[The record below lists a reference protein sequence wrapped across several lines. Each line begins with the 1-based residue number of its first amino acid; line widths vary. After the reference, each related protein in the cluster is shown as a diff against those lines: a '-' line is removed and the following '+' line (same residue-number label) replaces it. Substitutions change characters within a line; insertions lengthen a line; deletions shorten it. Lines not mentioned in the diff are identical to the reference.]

1 MSTGFDLDPVPAAF
15 RPAIEERIGRL
26 TATVSADELD
36 VGVRSMLPS
45 VWLGSGFV
53 AETCLRHPEW
63 LTWLARSGRL
73 HEPADERWLEE
84 RLAEAIGADAADQQF
99 IDALRRFRR
108 WQLARIAWRDL
119 AGHAAIET
127 LLGELSVL
135 ADVCIAAACARAE
148 RELAARHGV
157 PRRADGTPLSLLTL
171 GMGKLGGGEL
181 NFSSDI
187 DLVFLFAEHGETDG
201 PRPLTHEEYFNRLA
215 RRAAQLLGTV
225 THEGFVY
232 RVDLRLRPFGES
244 GPLVVSVGAFEDYL
258 QQHGRDWE
266 RYAYVKARPITGAM
280 RFDEL
285 YRNVLRPFVYRRYL
299 DYGVFESLRGMKEL
313 IAREV
318 ERRELEDN
326 IKLGPGG
333 IREIEFIVQAF
344 QLIRGGSD
352 PRLQTRSLLRALS
365 LLAGQKLLPAAA
377 VEELDAAYRY
387 LRRVENRLQEW
398 NDEQTHE
405 LPADEAGR
413 MRLAATMGAA
423 DWAAFAAELQAHRD
437 RVSAQFRTLVFG
449 PTRAGTGNGAAREL
463 ERILEPDVDHERDA
477 RLLHDTGIV
486 AVEPVLKSLAQLR
499 ESAYLRR
506 LDAAG
511 RRRLTAL
518 LPKLLQRIAGRDSE
532 PTALIRVLHVLER
545 IGGRTVYLALL
556 NENALA
562 LTRLVDLCAQSGFLA
577 EQIAAFPLLL
587 DELLD
592 ERLIDAIPTREE
604 FAAEL
609 RSRMAGAG
617 AEDPEHQVELL
628 RQFQRAAVFRV
639 AVADLS
645 GRLPIMKVSDRLT
658 DIAELIVQE
667 ALDLAWVQITAR
679 HGQPERSGPGGMVPA
694 GLIVVAYGKFG
705 GYELGYGSDLDLV
718 FLHDSAGDVE
728 RTNGPVAVENSVFFL
743 RLVQRTVHL
752 LTVHSA
758 AGRLYEVDT
767 RLRPSG
773 KGGLLAQSIA
783 GFEQYQRA
791 DAWTWE
797 HQALLRARAV
807 AGPPV
812 LRERF
817 ATVRVDLLRSAVRR
831 DTLRAEVRAM
841 RERMRAELVRTS
853 DREFDLKQDHGGIA
867 DIEFL
872 AQYWTLKWSE
882 RFAELVMFPDV
893 IRQLESLASGDLV
906 PQATVDVL
914 TGAYRAYRQRIHH
927 LSLESGGSLVPST
940 EFTAER
946 AAVSGIWQATVEAEA
961 SPASRL

>member
-1 MSTGFDLDPVPAAF
+1 MTGFDLSTIPAAL
-15 RPAIEERIGRL
+15 RPALEARL
-26 TATVSADELD
+26 ARLDEVVVAADLD
-36 VGVRSMLPS
+36 REVRETLPR
-45 VWLGSGFV
+45 VWLGSEFV
-53 AETCLRHPEW
+53 ADTCVRDPG
-63 LTWLARSGRL
+63 WLAWLASSGRL
-73 HEPADERWLEE
+73 RQTADRAW
-84 RLAEAIGADAADQQF
+84 LAERVQEALAPDADDQQF
-99 IDALRRFRR
+99 FDGLRRFRR
-108 WQLARIAWRDL
+108 SQLARIAWRDL
-119 AGHAAIET
+119 AGLADIET
-127 LLGELSVL
+127 VLGELSTL
-135 ADVCIAAACARAE
+135 ADACIVAACERAH
-148 RELAARHGV
+148 RELAVRHGA
-157 PRRADGTPLSLLTL
+157 PTRTDGTRLPLTVL

-201 PRPLTHEEYFNRLA
+201 RRPLTHEEYFNRVG
-215 RRAAQLLGTV
+215 RRIAQLLGTV
-225 THEGFVY
+225 THQGFVY

-244 GPLVVSVGAFEDYL
+244 GPLVVSFGAFEDYL

-266 RYAYVKARPITGAM
+266 RYAYVKARPVSGAV
-280 RFDEL
+280 RFEEL
-285 YRNVLRPFVYRRYL
+285 YRNALRPFVYRRYL

-318 ERRELEDN
+318 ERRELQDN

-352 PRLQTRSLLRALS
+352 PRLQTRGLLPALR
-365 LLAGQKLLPAAA
+365 LLAGQKLLPAAS
-377 VEELDAAYRY
+377 VGELDAAYCY
-387 LRRVENRLQEW
+387 LRRVENRLQQW

-405 LPADEAGR
+405 LPQDDAGR
-413 MRLAATMGAA
+413 ARLAAGMGAS
-423 DWAAFAAELQAHRD
+423 DWIEFATELQGHRD
-437 RVSAQFRTLVFG
+437 RVSAHFQTLVFG
-449 PTRAGTGNGAAREL
+449 PAQDGAGNGAAREL
-463 ERILEPDVDHERDA
+463 ERLLEADLDDGRRA
-477 RLLHDTGIV
+477 RLLREAGVV
-486 AVEPVLKSLAQLR
+486 AVDPVLGSLAQLR

-506 LDAAG
+506 LDTTG
-511 RRRLTAL
+511 RRRLTTL
-518 LPKLLQRIAGRDSE
+518 LPKLLQRIAGRDAE
-532 PTALIRVLHVLER
+532 PAVLNRVLHVLER

-562 LTRLVDLCAQSGFLA
+562 LSRLVDLCVQSGFLS

-592 ERLIDAIPTREE
+592 ERLIEAIPVRAE

-609 RSRMAGAG
+609 RSRMTGAG
-617 AEDPEHQVELL
+617 VEDPEHQVELL

-667 ALDLAWVQITAR
+667 ALDLAWGQISSR
-679 HGQPERSGPGGMVPA
+679 HGRPGRSDVDDEVPA

-718 FLHDSAGDVE
+718 FLHDSLGDE
-728 RTNGPVAVENSVFFL
+728 RTTGPVAVENSVFFL
-743 RLVQRTVHL
+743 RLVQRAVHL

-783 GFEQYQRA
+783 GFEHYQRA

-807 AGPPV
+807 AGSPA

-817 ATVRVDLLRSAVRR
+817 ERLRVELLCSAIRR
-831 DTLRAEVRAM
+831 DTLRTDVREM
-841 RERMRAELVRTS
+841 RGRMRAELSKGSET
-853 DREFDLKQDHGGIA
+853 EFDLKQDPGGIA

-872 AQYWTLKWSE
+872 AQYWTLCWSE
-882 RFAELVMFPDV
+882 RYPELVTFPDV
-893 IRQLESLASGDLV
+893 IRQLESLASADLV

-914 TGAYRAYRQRIHH
+914 TGAYRAYRQRVHH
-927 LSLESGGSLVPST
+927 LSLEAGGGVVSAG
-940 EFTAER
+940 EFGAER
-946 AAVSGIWQATVEAEA
+946 TAVSAIWHATMEA
-961 SPASRL
+961 

>member
-1 MSTGFDLDPVPAAF
+1 
-15 RPAIEERIGRL
+15 
-26 TATVSADELD
+26 
-36 VGVRSMLPS
+36 
-45 VWLGSGFV
+45 
-53 AETCLRHPEW
+53 
-63 LTWLARSGRL
+63 
-73 HEPADERWLEE
+73 
-84 RLAEAIGADAADQQF
+84 
-99 IDALRRFRR
+99 
-108 WQLARIAWRDL
+108 
-119 AGHAAIET
+119 
-127 LLGELSVL
+127 
-135 ADVCIAAACARAE
+135 
-148 RELAARHGV
+148 
-157 PRRADGTPLSLLTL
+157 
-171 GMGKLGGGEL
+171 GGEL

-449 PTRAGTGNGAAREL
+449 PTRAGAGNGAAREL
-463 ERILEPDVDHERDA
+463 ERILEPEVDHERDA

-556 NENALA
+556 N
-562 LTRLVDLCAQSGFLA
+562 
-577 EQIAAFPLLL
+577 
-587 DELLD
+587 
-592 ERLIDAIPTREE
+592 
-604 FAAEL
+604 
-609 RSRMAGAG
+609 
-617 AEDPEHQVELL
+617 
-628 RQFQRAAVFRV
+628 
-639 AVADLS
+639 
-645 GRLPIMKVSDRLT
+645 
-658 DIAELIVQE
+658 
-667 ALDLAWVQITAR
+667 
-679 HGQPERSGPGGMVPA
+679 
-694 GLIVVAYGKFG
+694 
-705 GYELGYGSDLDLV
+705 
-718 FLHDSAGDVE
+718 
-728 RTNGPVAVENSVFFL
+728 
-743 RLVQRTVHL
+743 
-752 LTVHSA
+752 
-758 AGRLYEVDT
+758 
-767 RLRPSG
+767 
-773 KGGLLAQSIA
+773 
-783 GFEQYQRA
+783 
-791 DAWTWE
+791 
-797 HQALLRARAV
+797 
-807 AGPPV
+807 
-812 LRERF
+812 
-817 ATVRVDLLRSAVRR
+817 
-831 DTLRAEVRAM
+831 
-841 RERMRAELVRTS
+841 
-853 DREFDLKQDHGGIA
+853 
-867 DIEFL
+867 
-872 AQYWTLKWSE
+872 
-882 RFAELVMFPDV
+882 
-893 IRQLESLASGDLV
+893 
-906 PQATVDVL
+906 
-914 TGAYRAYRQRIHH
+914 
-927 LSLESGGSLVPST
+927 
-940 EFTAER
+940 
-946 AAVSGIWQATVEAEA
+946 
-961 SPASRL
+961 